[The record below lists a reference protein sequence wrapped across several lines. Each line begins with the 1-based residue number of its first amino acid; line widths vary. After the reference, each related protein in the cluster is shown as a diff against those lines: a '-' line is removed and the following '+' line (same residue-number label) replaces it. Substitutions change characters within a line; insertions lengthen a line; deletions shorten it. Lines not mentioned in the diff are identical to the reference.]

1 VIRSSHQRKPVRLA
15 LSTITLA
22 VLSLAT
28 LSQLAHAQG
37 AAGSVFNEQFLDI
50 GGEQSRADLSL
61 FAFGNRVMPG
71 SYLVDVSLN
80 ESGIGQNQVNFV
92 DKGDEKNAQACLT
105 RAMLDGWGVKVEV
118 FPVLMAAGDQCVDL
132 AQAIPGSSVSFDGEK
147 LRLFISIPQA
157 AMKRQARGAISPD
170 KWDQGV
176 NVGMLDYQ
184 FSAARYDGGNNNTSS
199 SVNSSITEFNAN
211 PSTNPSTTA
220 TTQARNTL
228 YAGLRGGFNLGDWRF
243 RNFSTYNRGVDGE
256 GHWQSVTSYLQRDI
270 ASLGGQLVI
279 GDSTTLGNFFD
290 AFQFRGVQLSSDDG
304 MLPDSQ
310 QGYAP
315 TIRGVAQTNARVT
328 VRQNGYV
335 VYSSYV
341 APGPF
346 VLDDLY
352 PTSSSGDLEVTITE
366 ADGRET
372 KFKQAFSAVPTLLRE
387 GSWRYG
393 VTGGQYRNG
402 YSAINSGSS
411 NARPKF
417 VQGTLARG
425 LGQEYSVYGG
435 VIAADIY
442 QSILFGV
449 GKNLRDFG
457 AISADLSQARSKVPN
472 QQDVNGQSLRFL
484 YAKAFENYGT
494 TVRMAGYRYSTGG
507 FRTFQ
512 EAAQM
517 QDLQAGQN
525 LNNRR
530 NQLRL
535 ELAQQLGSK
544 GGTAYASAQQ
554 QSYWGTDQ
562 KDRLIQVGYSNFYK
576 QFSYSV
582 FYNQSSNLNGPSNR
596 QLMLTLSIPL
606 GDTRSY
612 ARYTVAKGNNGDLTQ
627 QASVY
632 GSALDDGR
640 LTYNVSAAHSNQ
652 QGNSGSGSA
661 SYLSQIG
668 RVDFGRAQGS
678 GYGQTTLGMA
688 GGVVVHGG
696 GVTLSQPLGETMAL
710 VQAPDAANVGF
721 EVYPGVRTDSRGN
734 AVLANLSPYRVNRL
748 AVRTEDLGDNVE
760 VRNAALEV
768 VPTRG
773 AVVLAKFETSIGLRL
788 MLNLS
793 DKNGKPLPFGAKVEN
808 LQGQEMGIVGNEGQ
822 TFISG
827 AREADAFTVKWG
839 QGAAEQC
846 RIKYHVPPEKNPAPI
861 RELNAQCE

>member
-1 VIRSSHQRKPVRLA
+1 MIRLSHQRKPVRLA
-15 LSTITLA
+15 LSAITLA
-22 VLSLAT
+22 VLS
-28 LSQLAHAQG
+28 QLAQAQG
-37 AAGSVFNEQFLDI
+37 QGGSVFNEQFLDI

-80 ESGIGQNQVNFV
+80 ESGVGQSQVVFA
-92 DKGDEKNAQACLT
+92 DQGEGKNAQACIT
-105 RAMLDGWGVKVEV
+105 RAMLEGWGVKVEV

-132 AQAIPGSSVSFDGEK
+132 AQAIPGSSVSYDGEK
-147 LRLFISIPQA
+147 LRLTLSIPQA

-170 KWDQGV
+170 KWDKGI
-176 NVGMLDYQ
+176 NVAMLDYQ
-184 FSAARYDGGNNNTSS
+184 FSAARYDGGNNAGSTM
-199 SVNSSITEFNAN
+199 NSSITEFNAN
-211 PSTNPSTTA
+211 PSA
-220 TTQARNTL
+220 ITQARNTL

-270 ASLGGQLVI
+270 AALGGQLTI
-279 GDSTTLGNFFD
+279 GDSTTPGNFFD
-290 AFQFRGVQLSSDDG
+290 AFQFRGVQLASDDG

-328 VRQNGYV
+328 VRQNGFV
-335 VYSSYV
+335 VYSTYV

-352 PTSSSGDLEVTITE
+352 PTSTSGDLEVTITE

-372 KFKQAFSAVPTLLRE
+372 KFRQAFSAVPTLLRE
-387 GSWRYG
+387 GVWRYS

-402 YSAINSGSS
+402 YSSNITTGSG
-411 NARPKF
+411 NAKPNF
-417 VQGTLARG
+417 VQGTVARG
-425 LGQEYSVYGG
+425 LGNEYSVYGG
-435 VIAADIY
+435 MIASDIY
-442 QSILFGV
+442 QSVLFGA

-457 AISADLSQARSKVPN
+457 AISADLSQAHTKGPFN
-472 QQDVNGQSLRFL
+472 QSYDGQSLRFL
-484 YAKAFENYGT
+484 YAKSFENYGT
-494 TVRMAGYRYSTGG
+494 SVRMAGYRYSTGG

-517 QDLQAGQN
+517 QDLQNGQT

-530 NQLRL
+530 NQVRL

-544 GGTAYASAQQ
+544 GGTAYASIQQ

-562 KDRLIQVGYSNFYK
+562 KDRLMQVGYSNFYK
-576 QFSYSV
+576 QFSYSI
-582 FYNQSSNLNGPSNR
+582 FYNYSTNLNGPSNR
-596 QLMLTLSIPL
+596 QLMATLSIPL

-612 ARYTVAKGNNGDLTQ
+612 ARYTVAKGNNGELTQ

-632 GSALDDGR
+632 GSALEDGR
-640 LTYNVSAAHSNQ
+640 LTYNVTAAHSNQ
-652 QGNSGSGSA
+652 SDNSGSASA
-661 SYLSQIG
+661 SYLSQYG

-688 GGVVVHGG
+688 GGLVVHGG

-710 VQAPDAANVGF
+710 VEAPDAANVGF

-760 VRNAALEV
+760 VKNAALDV

-773 AVVLAKFETSIGLRL
+773 AVVLARFETSIGLRI

-793 DKNGKPLPFGAKVEN
+793 DKNGKPLPFGAKVDNE
-808 LQGQEMGIVGNEGQ
+808 QGQELGIVGSEGQ
-822 TFISG
+822 TYITGAKESG
-827 AREADAFTVKWG
+827 VLNIKWG

-846 RIKYHVPPEKNPAPI
+846 SVKYHVPAEKNPAPI
-861 RELNAQCE
+861 RELNGQCE

>member
-1 VIRSSHQRKPVRLA
+1 MIRSSHQRKPVRLA
-15 LSTITLA
+15 LSAITLA
-22 VLSLAT
+22 VLA
-28 LSQLAHAQG
+28 QLAHAQG
-37 AAGSVFNEQFLDI
+37 QAGSVFNEQFLDI
-50 GGEQSRADLSL
+50 GGGQSRADLSL

-71 SYLVDVSLN
+71 NYLVDVSLN
-80 ESGIGQNQVNFV
+80 ESSIGQSQVDFV
-92 DKGDEKNAQACLT
+92 DKGDEKNAQPCLT

-118 FPVLMAAGDQCVDL
+118 FPALMAAGDQCVDL
-132 AQAIPGSSVSFDGEK
+132 AQAIPGSSVSYDGEK
-147 LRLFISIPQA
+147 LRLFVSIPQA

-170 KWDQGV
+170 KWDKGI

-184 FSAARYDGGNNNTSS
+184 FSAARYDGGNNNTNSN
-199 SVNSSITEFNAN
+199 VNSSITEFNAN
-211 PSTNPSTTA
+211 PST

-256 GHWQSVTSYLQRDI
+256 GRWQSVTSYLQRDI

-279 GDSTTLGNFFD
+279 GDSTTPGNFFD
-290 AFQFRGVQLSSDDG
+290 AFPFRGVQLSSDDG

-315 TIRGVAQTNARVT
+315 TIRGVAQGNARVT

-352 PTSSSGDLEVTITE
+352 PTSPSGDLEVTITE

-387 GSWRYG
+387 GVWRYSA
-393 VTGGQYRNG
+393 TGGQYRNG
-402 YSAINSGSS
+402 YSTINSGSS
-411 NARPKF
+411 SAKPNF
-417 VQGTLARG
+417 VQGSLARG
-425 LGQEYSVYGG
+425 LGREYSVYGG
-435 VIAADIY
+435 LIASDIY
-442 QSILFGV
+442 QSVLFGV
-449 GKNLRDFG
+449 GKNLRAFG
-457 AISADLSQARSKVPN
+457 AISADLSQAHTKGPN
-472 QQDVNGQSLRFL
+472 RQDVNGQSLRFL

-494 TVRMAGYRYSTGG
+494 SVRMAGYRYSTGG

-517 QDLQAGQN
+517 QDLQTGQE

-535 ELAQQLGSK
+535 ELAQQLGSN

-576 QFSYSV
+576 QLSYSV
-582 FYNQSSNLNGPSNR
+582 FYNYSTNLNGPSNR

-606 GDTRSY
+606 GDSRSY
-612 ARYTVAKGNNGDLTQ
+612 ARYTVAKGNNGELTQ

-640 LTYNVSAAHSNQ
+640 LTYNVTAAHSNQ
-652 QGNSGSGSA
+652 QDNSGSASA

-668 RVDFGRAQGS
+668 RFDFGRAQGS
-678 GYGQTTLGMA
+678 GYGQTTLGIA
-688 GGVVVHGG
+688 GGLVVHGG
-696 GVTLSQPLGETMAL
+696 GVTLAQPLGETMAL

-734 AVLANLSPYRVNRL
+734 AVLANLSPYRLNRL

-760 VRNAALEV
+760 VKNAALDV

-793 DKNGKPLPFGAKVEN
+793 DRNGKPLPFGARVEN
-808 LQGQEMGIVGNEGQ
+808 QQGQEMGIVGGEGQ

-827 AREADAFTVKWG
+827 AKEADAFTVKWG
-839 QGAAEQC
+839 QAAAEQC
-846 RIKYHVPPEKNPAPI
+846 RIKYRVPLEKNPAPI

>member
-1 VIRSSHQRKPVRLA
+1 VIRLSRQRKPVRLA
-15 LSTITLA
+15 LSAITLA
-22 VLSLAT
+22 VLS
-28 LSQLAHAQG
+28 QLAQAQG
-37 AAGSVFNEQFLDI
+37 QGGSVFNEQFLEI

-61 FAFGNRVMPG
+61 FAFGNRVMAG

-80 ESGIGQNQVNFV
+80 ESSVGQSQVVFT
-92 DKGDEKNAQACLT
+92 DQGEGKNAQACIT
-105 RAMLDGWGVKVEV
+105 RAMLEGWGVKVEV

-132 AQAIPGSSVSFDGEK
+132 AQAIPGSSVTYDSEK
-147 LRLFISIPQA
+147 LRLTLSIPQA
-157 AMKRQARGAISPD
+157 AMRRQARGAISPD
-170 KWDQGV
+170 KWDKGI
-176 NVGMLDYQ
+176 NAAMLDYQ
-184 FSAARYDGGNNNTSS
+184 ISAARYDGGNNAAST
-199 SVNSSITEFNAN
+199 VNSSITEFNAN
-211 PSTNPSTTA
+211 PSA
-220 TTQARNTL
+220 TTQARNTV

-279 GDSTTLGNFFD
+279 GDSTTPGNFFD
-290 AFQFRGVQLSSDDG
+290 AFQFRGIQLSSDDG

-328 VRQNGYV
+328 VRQNGFV
-335 VYSSYV
+335 VYSTYV

-352 PTSSSGDLEVTITE
+352 PTSTSGDLEVTITE

-372 KFKQAFSAVPTLLRE
+372 KFRQAFSAVPTLLRE
-387 GSWRYG
+387 GVWRYS

-402 YSAINSGSS
+402 YSTINAGSS
-411 NARPKF
+411 NAKPNF
-417 VQGTLARG
+417 VQGTVARG
-425 LGQEYSVYGG
+425 LGKEYSMYGG
-435 VIAADIY
+435 VIASDIY
-442 QSILFGV
+442 QSALFGI

-457 AISADLSQARSKVPN
+457 AISADVSQAHTKGPFN
-472 QQDVNGQSLRFL
+472 QNYDGQSLRFL
-484 YAKAFENYGT
+484 YAKSFENYGT
-494 TVRMAGYRYSTGG
+494 SVRMAGYRYSTGG

-512 EAAQM
+512 EAAQT
-517 QDLQAGQN
+517 QDLQNGQV

-530 NQLRL
+530 NQVRL

-544 GGTAYASAQQ
+544 GGTAYASIQQ

-562 KDRLIQVGYSNFYK
+562 KDRLMQVGYSNFYK
-576 QFSYSV
+576 QFSYSI
-582 FYNQSSNLNGPSNR
+582 FYNYSTNLNGPSNR
-596 QLMLTLSIPL
+596 QLMATLSIPL
-606 GDTRSY
+606 GDSRSY
-612 ARYTVAKGNNGDLTQ
+612 ARYTVAKGNNGEVTQ

-640 LTYNVSAAHSNQ
+640 LTYNVTAAHSNQ
-652 QGNSGSGSA
+652 NDNSGSASA
-661 SYLSQIG
+661 SYLSQYG

-688 GGVVVHGG
+688 GGLVVHGG

-710 VQAPDAANVGF
+710 VDAPDAANVGF

-760 VRNAALEV
+760 VKNAALDV

-773 AVVLAKFETSIGLRL
+773 AVVLAKFETSIGLRI

-793 DKNGKPLPFGAKVEN
+793 DKSGRPLPFGAKVDNE
-808 LQGQEMGIVGNEGQ
+808 QGQELGIVGSEGQ
-822 TFISG
+822 TFITGAKESG
-827 AREADAFTVKWG
+827 VLNVKWG

-846 RIKYHVPPEKNPAPI
+846 SAKYHVPAEKNPAPI

>member
-1 VIRSSHQRKPVRLA
+1 MIRLSHQRKPVRLA
-15 LSTITLA
+15 LSAITLA
-22 VLSLAT
+22 VLS
-28 LSQLAHAQG
+28 QLAQAQG
-37 AAGSVFNEQFLDI
+37 QGGSVFNEQFLDI

-80 ESGIGQNQVNFV
+80 ESSVGQSQVVFA
-92 DKGDEKNAQACLT
+92 DQGEGKNAQACIT
-105 RAMLDGWGVKVEV
+105 RAMLEGWGVKVEV

-132 AQAIPGSSVSFDGEK
+132 AQAIPGSSVSYDGEK
-147 LRLFISIPQA
+147 LRLTLSIPQA

-170 KWDQGV
+170 KWDKGI
-176 NVGMLDYQ
+176 NVAMLDYQ
-184 FSAARYDGGNNNTSS
+184 FSAARYDGGNNAGSTM
-199 SVNSSITEFNAN
+199 NSSITEFNAN
-211 PSTNPSTTA
+211 PSA

-270 ASLGGQLVI
+270 AALGGQLTI
-279 GDSTTLGNFFD
+279 GDSTTPGNFFD
-290 AFQFRGVQLSSDDG
+290 AFQFRGVQLASDDG

-328 VRQNGYV
+328 VRQNGFV
-335 VYSSYV
+335 VYSTYV

-352 PTSSSGDLEVTITE
+352 PTSTSGDLEVTITE

-372 KFKQAFSAVPTLLRE
+372 KFRQAFSAVPTLLRE
-387 GSWRYG
+387 GVWRYS

-402 YSAINSGSS
+402 YSSNITTGSG
-411 NARPKF
+411 NAKPNF
-417 VQGTLARG
+417 VQGTVARG
-425 LGQEYSVYGG
+425 LGNEYSVYGG
-435 VIAADIY
+435 MIASDIY
-442 QSILFGV
+442 QSVLFGA

-457 AISADLSQARSKVPN
+457 AISADLSQAHTKGPFN
-472 QQDVNGQSLRFL
+472 QSYDGQSLRFL
-484 YAKAFENYGT
+484 YAKSFENYGT
-494 TVRMAGYRYSTGG
+494 SVRMAGYRYSTGG

-517 QDLQAGQN
+517 QDLQNGQT

-530 NQLRL
+530 NQVRL

-544 GGTAYASAQQ
+544 GGTAYASIQQ

-562 KDRLIQVGYSNFYK
+562 KDRLMQVGYSNFYK
-576 QFSYSV
+576 QFSYSI
-582 FYNQSSNLNGPSNR
+582 FYNYSTNLNGPSNR
-596 QLMLTLSIPL
+596 QLMATLSIPL

-612 ARYTVAKGNNGDLTQ
+612 ARYTVAKGNNGELTQ

-632 GSALDDGR
+632 GSALEDGR
-640 LTYNVSAAHSNQ
+640 LTYNVTAAHSNQ
-652 QGNSGSGSA
+652 SDNSGSASA
-661 SYLSQIG
+661 SYLSQYG

-688 GGVVVHGG
+688 GGLVVHGG

-710 VQAPDAANVGF
+710 VEAPDAANVGF

-760 VRNAALEV
+760 VKNAALDV

-773 AVVLAKFETSIGLRL
+773 AVVLARFETSIGLRI

-793 DKNGKPLPFGAKVEN
+793 DKNGKPLPFGAKVDNE
-808 LQGQEMGIVGNEGQ
+808 QGQELGIVGSEGQ
-822 TFISG
+822 TYITGAKESG
-827 AREADAFTVKWG
+827 VLNIKWG

-846 RIKYHVPPEKNPAPI
+846 SVKYHVPADKNPAPI
-861 RELNAQCE
+861 RELNGQCE

>member
-1 VIRSSHQRKPVRLA
+1 MIRLSHQRKPVRLA
-15 LSTITLA
+15 LSAITLA
-22 VLSLAT
+22 VLS
-28 LSQLAHAQG
+28 QLAQAQG
-37 AAGSVFNEQFLDI
+37 QGGSVFNEQFLDI

-61 FAFGNRVMPG
+61 FAFGNRTMPG

-80 ESGIGQNQVNFV
+80 ESSVGQSQVVFA
-92 DKGDEKNAQACLT
+92 DQGEGKNAQACIT
-105 RAMLDGWGVKVEV
+105 RAMLEGWGVKVEV
-118 FPVLMAAGDQCVDL
+118 FPALMAAGDQCVDL
-132 AQAIPGSSVSFDGEK
+132 AQAIPGSSVSYDGEK
-147 LRLFISIPQA
+147 LRLTLSIPQA

-170 KWDQGV
+170 KWDKGI
-176 NVGMLDYQ
+176 NVAMLDYQ
-184 FSAARYDGGNNNTSS
+184 FSAARYDGGNNAGSTM
-199 SVNSSITEFNAN
+199 NSSITEFNAN
-211 PSTNPSTTA
+211 PSA

-270 ASLGGQLVI
+270 AALGGQLTI
-279 GDSTTLGNFFD
+279 GDSTTPGNFFD
-290 AFQFRGVQLSSDDG
+290 AFQFRGVQLASDDG

-328 VRQNGYV
+328 VRQNGFV
-335 VYSSYV
+335 VYSTYV

-352 PTSSSGDLEVTITE
+352 PTSTSGDLEVTITE

-372 KFKQAFSAVPTLLRE
+372 KFRQAFSAVPTLLRE
-387 GSWRYG
+387 GVWRYS

-402 YSAINSGSS
+402 YSSNITTGSG
-411 NARPKF
+411 NAKPNF
-417 VQGTLARG
+417 VQGTVARG
-425 LGQEYSVYGG
+425 LGNEYSVYGG
-435 VIAADIY
+435 MIASDIY
-442 QSILFGV
+442 QSVLFGA

-457 AISADLSQARSKVPN
+457 AVSADLSQAHTKGPFN
-472 QQDVNGQSLRFL
+472 QSYDGQSLRFL
-484 YAKAFENYGT
+484 YAKSFENYGT
-494 TVRMAGYRYSTGG
+494 SVRMAGYRYSTGG

-517 QDLQAGQN
+517 QDLQNGQT

-530 NQLRL
+530 NQVRL

-544 GGTAYASAQQ
+544 GGTAYASIQQ

-562 KDRLIQVGYSNFYK
+562 KDRLMQVGYSNFYK
-576 QFSYSV
+576 QFSYSI
-582 FYNQSSNLNGPSNR
+582 FYNYSTNLNGPSNR
-596 QLMLTLSIPL
+596 QLMATLSIPL

-612 ARYTVAKGNNGDLTQ
+612 ARYTVAKGNNGELTQ

-640 LTYNVSAAHSNQ
+640 LTYNVTAAHSNQ
-652 QGNSGSGSA
+652 SDNSGSASA
-661 SYLSQIG
+661 SYLSQYG

-688 GGVVVHGG
+688 GGLVVHGG
-696 GVTLSQPLGETMAL
+696 GVTLSQPLGETIAL
-710 VQAPDAANVGF
+710 VEAPDAANVGF

-760 VRNAALEV
+760 VKNAALDV

-773 AVVLAKFETSIGLRL
+773 AVVLARFETSIGLRI

-793 DKNGKPLPFGAKVEN
+793 DKNGKPLPFGAKVDNE
-808 LQGQEMGIVGNEGQ
+808 QGQELGIVGSEGQ
-822 TFISG
+822 TYITGAKESG
-827 AREADAFTVKWG
+827 VLNIKWG

-846 RIKYHVPPEKNPAPI
+846 SVKYHVPADKNPAPI
-861 RELNAQCE
+861 RELNGQCE

>member
-1 VIRSSHQRKPVRLA
+1 VIRLSHQRKPIRLA
-15 LSTITLA
+15 LSAITLA
-22 VLSLAT
+22 VLA
-28 LSQLAHAQG
+28 QLAQAQG
-37 AAGSVFNEQFLDI
+37 QGGSVFNEQFLDI

-80 ESGIGQNQVNFV
+80 ESSVGQSQVVFS
-92 DKGDEKNAQACLT
+92 DQGEGKNAQACIT
-105 RAMLDGWGVKVEV
+105 RAMLEGWGVKVEV

-132 AQAIPGSSVSFDGEK
+132 AQAIPGSSVSYDGEK
-147 LRLFISIPQA
+147 LRLTLSIPQA

-170 KWDQGV
+170 KWDKGI
-176 NVGMLDYQ
+176 NVAMLDYQ
-184 FSAARYDGGNNNTSS
+184 FSAARYDGGNNAGSTM
-199 SVNSSITEFNAN
+199 NSSITEFNAN
-211 PSTNPSTTA
+211 PSA

-270 ASLGGQLVI
+270 AALGGQLTI
-279 GDSTTLGNFFD
+279 GDSTTPGNFFD
-290 AFQFRGVQLSSDDG
+290 AFQFRGVQLASDDG

-328 VRQNGYV
+328 VRQNGFV
-335 VYSSYV
+335 VYSTYV

-352 PTSSSGDLEVTITE
+352 PTSTSGDLEVTITE

-372 KFKQAFSAVPTLLRE
+372 KFRQAFSAVPTLLRE
-387 GSWRYG
+387 GVWRYS

-402 YSAINSGSS
+402 YSSNITTGSG
-411 NARPKF
+411 NAKPNF
-417 VQGTLARG
+417 VQGTVARG
-425 LGQEYSVYGG
+425 LGNEYSVYGG
-435 VIAADIY
+435 MIASDIY
-442 QSILFGV
+442 QSVLFGA

-457 AISADLSQARSKVPN
+457 AISADLSQAHTKGPFN
-472 QQDVNGQSLRFL
+472 QSYDGQSLRFL
-484 YAKAFENYGT
+484 YAKSFENYGT
-494 TVRMAGYRYSTGG
+494 SVRMAGYRYSTGG

-512 EAAQM
+512 EAAQI
-517 QDLQAGQN
+517 QDLQNGQT

-530 NQLRL
+530 NQVRL

-544 GGTAYASAQQ
+544 GGTAYASIQQ

-562 KDRLIQVGYSNFYK
+562 KDRLMQVGYSNFYK
-576 QFSYSV
+576 QFSYSI
-582 FYNQSSNLNGPSNR
+582 FYNYSTNLNGPSNR
-596 QLMLTLSIPL
+596 QLMATLSIPL

-612 ARYTVAKGNNGDLTQ
+612 ARYTVAKGNNGELTQ

-640 LTYNVSAAHSNQ
+640 LTYNVTAAHSNQ
-652 QGNSGSGSA
+652 NDNSGSASA
-661 SYLSQIG
+661 SYLSQYG

-678 GYGQTTLGMA
+678 GYGQTTMGMA
-688 GGVVVHGG
+688 GGLVVHGG

-710 VQAPDAANVGF
+710 VEAPDAANVGF

-760 VRNAALEV
+760 VKNAALDV

-773 AVVLAKFETSIGLRL
+773 AVVLARFETSIGLRI

-793 DKNGKPLPFGAKVEN
+793 DKSGKPLPFGAKVDNE
-808 LQGQEMGIVGNEGQ
+808 QGQELGIVGTEGQ
-822 TFISG
+822 TFITGAKESG
-827 AREADAFTVKWG
+827 VLNIKWG

-846 RIKYHVPPEKNPAPI
+846 SVKYHVLAEKNPAPI
-861 RELNAQCE
+861 RELNGQCE

>member
-1 VIRSSHQRKPVRLA
+1 MIRLSHQRKPVRLA
-15 LSTITLA
+15 LSAITLA
-22 VLSLAT
+22 VLS
-28 LSQLAHAQG
+28 QLAQAQG
-37 AAGSVFNEQFLDI
+37 QGGSVFNEQFLDI

-71 SYLVDVSLN
+71 NYLVDVSLN
-80 ESGIGQNQVNFV
+80 ESSVGQSQVVFT
-92 DKGDEKNAQACLT
+92 DQGEGKNAQACIT
-105 RAMLDGWGVKVEV
+105 RAMLEGWGVKVEV
-118 FPVLMAAGDQCVDL
+118 FPLLMAAGDQCVDL
-132 AQAIPGSSVSFDGEK
+132 AQAIPGASVSYDGEK
-147 LRLFISIPQA
+147 LRLTLSIPQA

-170 KWDQGV
+170 KWDKGI
-176 NVGMLDYQ
+176 NVAMLDYQ
-184 FSAARYDGGNNNTSS
+184 ISAARYDGGNNAASTM
-199 SVNSSITEFNAN
+199 NSSITAFNAN
-211 PSTNPSTTA
+211 PSASTP
-220 TTQARNTL
+220 ARNTL

-256 GHWQSVTSYLQRDI
+256 GRWQSVTSYLQRDI
-270 ASLGGQLVI
+270 ASLGGQLTI
-279 GDSTTLGNFFD
+279 GDSTTPGNFFD
-290 AFQFRGVQLSSDDG
+290 AFQFRGVQLASDDG

-328 VRQNGYV
+328 VRQNGFV
-335 VYSSYV
+335 VYSTYV

-352 PTSSSGDLEVTITE
+352 PTSTSGDLEVTITE

-372 KFKQAFSAVPTLLRE
+372 KFRQAFSAVPTLLRE
-387 GSWRYG
+387 GVWRYS

-402 YSAINSGSS
+402 YSTINAGSS
-411 NARPKF
+411 NAKPNF
-417 VQGTLARG
+417 VQGTVARG
-425 LGQEYSVYGG
+425 LGNEYSVYGG
-435 VIAADIY
+435 MIASDIY
-442 QSILFGV
+442 QSVLFGA

-457 AISADLSQARSKVPN
+457 AISADLSQAHTKGPFN
-472 QQDVNGQSLRFL
+472 QSYDGQSLRFL
-484 YAKAFENYGT
+484 YAKSFENYGT
-494 TVRMAGYRYSTGG
+494 SVRMAGYRYSTGG

-517 QDLQAGQN
+517 QDLQNGQV

-530 NQLRL
+530 NQVRL

-544 GGTAYASAQQ
+544 GGTAYASIQQ

-562 KDRLIQVGYSNFYK
+562 KDRLMQVGYSNFYK
-576 QFSYSV
+576 QFSYSI
-582 FYNQSSNLNGPSNR
+582 FYNYSTNLNGPSNR
-596 QLMLTLSIPL
+596 QLMATLSIPL
-606 GDTRSY
+606 GDSRSY
-612 ARYTVAKGNNGDLTQ
+612 ARYTVAKGNNGEMTQ

-640 LTYNVSAAHSNQ
+640 LTYNVTAAHSNQ
-652 QGNSGSGSA
+652 NDNSGSASA
-661 SYLSQIG
+661 SYLSQYG

-688 GGVVVHGG
+688 GGLVAHGG

-710 VQAPDAANVGF
+710 VEAPDAANVGF

-760 VRNAALEV
+760 VKNAALDV

-793 DKNGKPLPFGAKVEN
+793 DKGGKPLPFGAKVEN
-808 LQGQEMGIVGNEGQ
+808 EQGQEMGIVGSEGQ
-822 TFISG
+822 TFITGAKESG
-827 AREADAFTVKWG
+827 ALRVKWG

-846 RIKYHVPPEKNPAPI
+846 SVKYHVPADKNPAPI
-861 RELNAQCE
+861 RELKGQCE

>member
-1 VIRSSHQRKPVRLA
+1 VIRLSHQRKPVRLA
-15 LSTITLA
+15 LSAITLA
-22 VLSLAT
+22 VLS
-28 LSQLAHAQG
+28 QLAQAQG
-37 AAGSVFNEQFLDI
+37 QGGSVFNEQFLDI

-61 FAFGNRVMPG
+61 FAFGNRTMPG

-80 ESGIGQNQVNFV
+80 ESSVGQSQVVFA
-92 DKGDEKNAQACLT
+92 DQGEGKNAQACIT
-105 RAMLDGWGVKVEV
+105 RAMLEGWGVKVEV
-118 FPVLMAAGDQCVDL
+118 FPALMAAGDQCVDL
-132 AQAIPGSSVSFDGEK
+132 AQAIPGSSVSYDGEK
-147 LRLFISIPQA
+147 LRLTLSIPQA

-170 KWDQGV
+170 KWDKGI
-176 NVGMLDYQ
+176 NVAMLDYQ
-184 FSAARYDGGNNNTSS
+184 FSAARYDGGNNAGSTM
-199 SVNSSITEFNAN
+199 NSSITEFNAN
-211 PSTNPSTTA
+211 PSA

-270 ASLGGQLVI
+270 AALGGQLTI
-279 GDSTTLGNFFD
+279 GDSTTPGNFFD
-290 AFQFRGVQLSSDDG
+290 AFQFRGVQLASDDG

-328 VRQNGYV
+328 VRQNGFV
-335 VYSSYV
+335 VYSTYV

-352 PTSSSGDLEVTITE
+352 PTSTSGDLEVTITE

-372 KFKQAFSAVPTLLRE
+372 KFRQAFSAVPTLLRE
-387 GSWRYG
+387 GVWRYS

-402 YSAINSGSS
+402 YSSNITTGSG
-411 NARPKF
+411 NAKPNF
-417 VQGTLARG
+417 VQGTVARG
-425 LGQEYSVYGG
+425 LGNEYSVYGG
-435 VIAADIY
+435 MIASDIY
-442 QSILFGV
+442 QSVLFGA

-457 AISADLSQARSKVPN
+457 AVSADLSQAHTKGPFN
-472 QQDVNGQSLRFL
+472 QSYDGQSLRFL
-484 YAKAFENYGT
+484 YAKSFENYGT
-494 TVRMAGYRYSTGG
+494 SVRMAGYRYSTGG

-517 QDLQAGQN
+517 QDLQNGQT

-530 NQLRL
+530 NQVRL

-544 GGTAYASAQQ
+544 GGTAYASIQQ

-562 KDRLIQVGYSNFYK
+562 KDRLMQVGYSNFYK
-576 QFSYSV
+576 QFSYSI
-582 FYNQSSNLNGPSNR
+582 FYNYSTNLNGPSNR
-596 QLMLTLSIPL
+596 QLMATLSIPL

-612 ARYTVAKGNNGDLTQ
+612 ARYTVAKGNNGELTQ

-640 LTYNVSAAHSNQ
+640 LTYNVTAAHSNQ
-652 QGNSGSGSA
+652 SDNSGSASA
-661 SYLSQIG
+661 SYLSQYG

-688 GGVVVHGG
+688 GGLVVHGG

-710 VQAPDAANVGF
+710 VEAPDAANVGF

-760 VRNAALEV
+760 VKNAALDV

-773 AVVLAKFETSIGLRL
+773 AVVLARFETSIGLRI

-793 DKNGKPLPFGAKVEN
+793 DKNGKPLPFGAKVDNE
-808 LQGQEMGIVGNEGQ
+808 QGQELGIVGSEGQ
-822 TFISG
+822 TYITGAKESG
-827 AREADAFTVKWG
+827 VLNIKWG

-846 RIKYHVPPEKNPAPI
+846 SVKYHVPADKNPAPI
-861 RELNAQCE
+861 RELNGQCE

>member
-1 VIRSSHQRKPVRLA
+1 MIRSSHQRKPVRLA
-15 LSTITLA
+15 LSAITLA
-22 VLSLAT
+22 VLAQLAQ
-28 LSQLAHAQG
+28 SAHAQG
-37 AAGSVFNEQFLDI
+37 PSGSVFNEEFLNI

-61 FAFGNRVMPG
+61 FAFGNRVLPG
-71 SYLVDVSLN
+71 NYLVDVNLN
-80 ESGIGQNQVNFV
+80 ESGIGQSQVDFV
-92 DKGDEKNAQACLT
+92 DKGDGKNAQPCLT
-105 RAMLDGWGVKVEV
+105 RGMLDGWGVKVEV
-118 FPVLMAAGDQCVDL
+118 FPALMAAGDQCVDL
-132 AQAIPGSSVSFDGEK
+132 AQAIPGSSFSFDGEK
-147 LRLFISIPQA
+147 LRLFVSIPQA

-170 KWDQGV
+170 KWDKGI
-176 NVGMLDYQ
+176 NVAMLDYQ
-184 FSAARYDGGNNNTSS
+184 ISAARYDGGNNASS
-199 SVNSSITEFNAN
+199 TMNNSITEFNAN
-211 PSTNPSTTA
+211 PSA
-220 TTQARNTL
+220 TTPARNTL

-270 ASLGGQLVI
+270 ASLGGQLTI
-279 GDSTTLGNFFD
+279 GDSTTPGNSFD
-290 AFQFRGVQLSSDDG
+290 AFQFRGVQLASDDG

-328 VRQNGYV
+328 VRQNGFV
-335 VYSSYV
+335 VYSTYV

-352 PTSSSGDLEVTITE
+352 PTSTSGDLEVTITE

-372 KFKQAFSAVPTLLRE
+372 KFRQAFSAVPTLLRD
-387 GSWRYG
+387 GAWRYS

-402 YSAINSGSS
+402 YSSVSTGSG
-411 NARPKF
+411 NAKPNF

-425 LGQEYSVYGG
+425 LGREYSVYGG
-435 VIAADIY
+435 MIASDVY
-442 QSILFGV
+442 QSILFGA

-457 AISADLSQARSKVPN
+457 AISADLSQAHTKGQFN
-472 QQDVNGQSLRFL
+472 QSYDGQSLRFL
-484 YAKAFENYGT
+484 YAKSFENYGT
-494 TVRMAGYRYSTGG
+494 SVRMAGYRYSTGG

-517 QDLQAGQN
+517 QDLQNGQT

-530 NQLRL
+530 NQVRL
-535 ELAQQLGSK
+535 ELAQQLGSR
-544 GGTAYASAQQ
+544 GGTAYASIQQ

-562 KDRLIQVGYSNFYK
+562 KDRLMQIGYSNFYK
-576 QFSYSV
+576 QFSYSI
-582 FYNQSSNLNGPSNR
+582 FYNYSTNLNGPSNR
-596 QLMLTLSIPL
+596 QLMATLSIPL

-612 ARYTVAKGNNGDLTQ
+612 ARYTVAKGNNGELTQ

-640 LTYNVSAAHSNQ
+640 LTYNVTAAHSNQ
-652 QGNSGSGSA
+652 SDNSGSA
-661 SYLSQIG
+661 SASYLAQYG

-678 GYGQTTLGMA
+678 GYGQTTLGLA
-688 GGVVVHGG
+688 GGLVAHGG

-710 VQAPDAANVGF
+710 VEAPDAANVGF
-721 EVYPGVRTDSRGN
+721 EVYPGVRTDSHGN

-748 AVRTEDLGDNVE
+748 AVRTEDLGDSIE
-760 VRNAALEV
+760 IKNAALDV

-773 AVVLAKFETSIGLRL
+773 AVVLAKFETSIGLRI

-793 DKNGKPLPFGAKVEN
+793 DKGGRPLPFGAKVDNE
-808 LQGQEMGIVGNEGQ
+808 QGQEMGIVGSEGQ
-822 TFISG
+822 TFITGAKESG
-827 AREADAFTVKWG
+827 VLNVKWG

-846 RIKYHVPPEKNPAPI
+846 SVKYQLPLEKSPAPI

>member
-1 VIRSSHQRKPVRLA
+1 MIRLSHQRKPVRLA
-15 LSTITLA
+15 LSAITLA
-22 VLSLAT
+22 VLS
-28 LSQLAHAQG
+28 QLAQAQG
-37 AAGSVFNEQFLDI
+37 QGGSVFNEQFLDI

-80 ESGIGQNQVNFV
+80 ESGVGQSQVVFA
-92 DKGDEKNAQACLT
+92 DQGEGKNAQACIT
-105 RAMLDGWGVKVEV
+105 RAMLEGWGVKVEV

-132 AQAIPGSSVSFDGEK
+132 AQAIPGSSVSYDGEK
-147 LRLFISIPQA
+147 LRLTLSIPQA

-170 KWDQGV
+170 KWDKGI
-176 NVGMLDYQ
+176 NVAMLDYQ
-184 FSAARYDGGNNNTSS
+184 FSAARYDGGNNAGSTM
-199 SVNSSITEFNAN
+199 NSSITEFNAN
-211 PSTNPSTTA
+211 PSA

-270 ASLGGQLVI
+270 AALGGQLTI
-279 GDSTTLGNFFD
+279 GDSTTPGNFFD
-290 AFQFRGVQLSSDDG
+290 AFQFRGVQLASDDG

-328 VRQNGYV
+328 VRQNGFV
-335 VYSSYV
+335 VYSTYV

-352 PTSSSGDLEVTITE
+352 PTSTSGDLEVTITE

-372 KFKQAFSAVPTLLRE
+372 KFRQAFSAVPTLLRE
-387 GSWRYG
+387 GVWRYS

-402 YSAINSGSS
+402 YSSNITTGSG
-411 NARPKF
+411 NAKPNF
-417 VQGTLARG
+417 VQGTVARG
-425 LGQEYSVYGG
+425 LGNEYSVYGG
-435 VIAADIY
+435 MIASDIY
-442 QSILFGV
+442 QSVLFGA

-457 AISADLSQARSKVPN
+457 AISADLSQAHTKGPFN
-472 QQDVNGQSLRFL
+472 QSYDGQSLRFL
-484 YAKAFENYGT
+484 YAKSFENYGT
-494 TVRMAGYRYSTGG
+494 SVRMAGYRYSTGG

-517 QDLQAGQN
+517 QDLQNGQT

-530 NQLRL
+530 NQVRL

-544 GGTAYASAQQ
+544 GGTAYASIQQ

-562 KDRLIQVGYSNFYK
+562 KDRLMQVGYSNFYK
-576 QFSYSV
+576 QFSYSI
-582 FYNQSSNLNGPSNR
+582 FYNYSTNLNGPSNR
-596 QLMLTLSIPL
+596 QLMATLSIPL

-612 ARYTVAKGNNGDLTQ
+612 ARYTVAKGNNGELTQ

-632 GSALDDGR
+632 GSALEDGR
-640 LTYNVSAAHSNQ
+640 LTYNVTAAHSNQ
-652 QGNSGSGSA
+652 SDNSGSASA
-661 SYLSQIG
+661 SYLSQYG

-688 GGVVVHGG
+688 GGLVVHGG

-710 VQAPDAANVGF
+710 VEAPDAANVGF

-760 VRNAALEV
+760 VKNAALDV

-773 AVVLAKFETSIGLRL
+773 AVVLARFETSIGLRI

-793 DKNGKPLPFGAKVEN
+793 DKNGKPLPFGAKVDNE
-808 LQGQEMGIVGNEGQ
+808 QGQELGIVGSEGQ
-822 TFISG
+822 TYITGAKESG
-827 AREADAFTVKWG
+827 VLNIKWG

-846 RIKYHVPPEKNPAPI
+846 SVKYHVPAEKNPAPI
-861 RELNAQCE
+861 RELNGQCE

>member
-1 VIRSSHQRKPVRLA
+1 MIRLSHQRKPVRLA
-15 LSTITLA
+15 LSAITLA
-22 VLSLAT
+22 VLS
-28 LSQLAHAQG
+28 QLAQAQG
-37 AAGSVFNEQFLDI
+37 QGGSVFNEQFLDI

-80 ESGIGQNQVNFV
+80 ESSVGQSQVVFT
-92 DKGDEKNAQACLT
+92 DQGEGKNAQACIT
-105 RAMLDGWGVKVEV
+105 RAMLEGWGVKVEV

-132 AQAIPGSSVSFDGEK
+132 AQAIPGSSVSYDGEK
-147 LRLFISIPQA
+147 LRLTLSIPQA

-170 KWDQGV
+170 KWDKGI
-176 NVGMLDYQ
+176 NVAMLDYQ
-184 FSAARYDGGNNNTSS
+184 ISAARYDGGNNAASTM
-199 SVNSSITEFNAN
+199 NSSITEFNAN
-211 PSTNPSTTA
+211 PSA

-279 GDSTTLGNFFD
+279 GDSTTPGNFFD

-328 VRQNGYV
+328 VRQNGFV
-335 VYSSYV
+335 VYSTYV

-352 PTSSSGDLEVTITE
+352 PTSTSGDLEVTITE

-372 KFKQAFSAVPTLLRE
+372 KFRQAFSAVPTLLRE
-387 GSWRYG
+387 GVWRYS

-402 YSAINSGSS
+402 YSTINAGSS
-411 NARPKF
+411 NAKPNF
-417 VQGTLARG
+417 VQGTVARG
-425 LGQEYSVYGG
+425 LGKEYSVYGG
-435 VIAADIY
+435 VIGSEIY
-442 QSILFGV
+442 QSALFGV

-457 AISADLSQARSKVPN
+457 AISADVSQAHTKGPFN
-472 QQDVNGQSLRFL
+472 QNYDGQSLRFL
-484 YAKAFENYGT
+484 YAKSFENYGT
-494 TVRMAGYRYSTGG
+494 SVRMAGYRYSTGG

-517 QDLQAGQN
+517 QDLQNGQV

-530 NQLRL
+530 NQVRL

-544 GGTAYASAQQ
+544 GGTAYASIQQ

-562 KDRLIQVGYSNFYK
+562 KDRLMQVGYSNFYK
-576 QFSYSV
+576 QFSYSI
-582 FYNQSSNLNGPSNR
+582 FYNYSTNLNGPSNR
-596 QLMLTLSIPL
+596 QLMATLSIPL
-606 GDTRSY
+606 GDSRSY
-612 ARYTVAKGNNGDLTQ
+612 ARYTVAKGNNGEVTQ

-640 LTYNVSAAHSNQ
+640 LTYNVTAAHSNQ
-652 QGNSGSGSA
+652 NDNSGSASA
-661 SYLSQIG
+661 SYLSQYG

-688 GGVVVHGG
+688 GGLVAHGG

-710 VQAPDAANVGF
+710 VEAPDAANVGF

-760 VRNAALEV
+760 VKNAALDV

-773 AVVLAKFETSIGLRL
+773 AVVLAKFETSIGLRI

-793 DKNGKPLPFGAKVEN
+793 DKSGKPLPFGAKVEN
-808 LQGQEMGIVGNEGQ
+808 EQGQEMGIVGSEGQ

-827 AREADAFTVKWG
+827 AKESGVLNVKWG
-839 QGAAEQC
+839 QGATEQC
-846 RIKYHVPPEKNPAPI
+846 SVKYHVPADKNPAPI
-861 RELNAQCE
+861 RELNGQCE

>member
-1 VIRSSHQRKPVRLA
+1 MIRLSHQRKPVRLA
-15 LSTITLA
+15 LSAITLA
-22 VLSLAT
+22 VLS
-28 LSQLAHAQG
+28 QLAQAQG
-37 AAGSVFNEQFLDI
+37 QGGSVFNEQFLDI

-61 FAFGNRVMPG
+61 FAFGNRTMPG

-80 ESGIGQNQVNFV
+80 ESSVGQSQVVFA
-92 DKGDEKNAQACLT
+92 DQGEGKNAQACIT
-105 RAMLDGWGVKVEV
+105 RAMLEGWGVKVEV
-118 FPVLMAAGDQCVDL
+118 FPALMAAGDQCVDL
-132 AQAIPGSSVSFDGEK
+132 AQAIPGSSVSYDGEK
-147 LRLFISIPQA
+147 LRLTLSIPQA

-170 KWDQGV
+170 KWDKGI
-176 NVGMLDYQ
+176 NVAMLDYQ
-184 FSAARYDGGNNNTSS
+184 FSAARYDGGNNAGSTM
-199 SVNSSITEFNAN
+199 NSSITEFNAN
-211 PSTNPSTTA
+211 PSA

-270 ASLGGQLVI
+270 AALGGQLTI
-279 GDSTTLGNFFD
+279 GDSTTPGNFFD
-290 AFQFRGVQLSSDDG
+290 AFQFRGVQLASDDG

-328 VRQNGYV
+328 VRQNGFV
-335 VYSSYV
+335 VYSTYV

-352 PTSSSGDLEVTITE
+352 PTSTSGDLEVTITE

-372 KFKQAFSAVPTLLRE
+372 KFRQAFSAVPTLLRE
-387 GSWRYG
+387 GVWRYS

-402 YSAINSGSS
+402 YSSNITTGSG
-411 NARPKF
+411 NAKPNF
-417 VQGTLARG
+417 VQGTVARG
-425 LGQEYSVYGG
+425 LGNEYSVYGG
-435 VIAADIY
+435 MIASDIY
-442 QSILFGV
+442 QSVLFGA

-457 AISADLSQARSKVPN
+457 AVSADLSQAHTKGPFN
-472 QQDVNGQSLRFL
+472 QSYDGQSLRFL
-484 YAKAFENYGT
+484 YAKSFENYGT
-494 TVRMAGYRYSTGG
+494 SVRMAGYRYSTGG

-517 QDLQAGQN
+517 QDLQNGQT

-530 NQLRL
+530 NQVRL

-544 GGTAYASAQQ
+544 GGTAYASIQQ

-562 KDRLIQVGYSNFYK
+562 KDRLMQVGYSNFYK
-576 QFSYSV
+576 QFSYSI
-582 FYNQSSNLNGPSNR
+582 FYNYSTNLNGPSNR
-596 QLMLTLSIPL
+596 QLMATLSIPL

-612 ARYTVAKGNNGDLTQ
+612 ARYTVAKGNNGELTQ

-640 LTYNVSAAHSNQ
+640 LTYNVTAAHSNQ
-652 QGNSGSGSA
+652 SDNSGSASA
-661 SYLSQIG
+661 SYLSQYG

-688 GGVVVHGG
+688 GGLVVHGG

-710 VQAPDAANVGF
+710 VEAPDAANVGF

-760 VRNAALEV
+760 VKNAALDV

-773 AVVLAKFETSIGLRL
+773 AVVLARFETSIGLRI

-793 DKNGKPLPFGAKVEN
+793 DKNGKPLPFGAKVDNE
-808 LQGQEMGIVGNEGQ
+808 QGQELGIVGSEGQ
-822 TFISG
+822 TYITGAKESG
-827 AREADAFTVKWG
+827 VLNIKWG

-846 RIKYHVPPEKNPAPI
+846 SVKYHVPADKNPAPI
-861 RELNAQCE
+861 RELNGQCE

>member
-1 VIRSSHQRKPVRLA
+1 MIRLSHQRKPVRLA
-15 LSTITLA
+15 LSAITLA
-22 VLSLAT
+22 VLS
-28 LSQLAHAQG
+28 QLAQAQG
-37 AAGSVFNEQFLDI
+37 QGGSVFNEQFLDI

-61 FAFGNRVMPG
+61 FAFGNRTMPG

-80 ESGIGQNQVNFV
+80 ESSVGQSQVVFA
-92 DKGDEKNAQACLT
+92 DQGEGKNAQACIT
-105 RAMLDGWGVKVEV
+105 RAMLEGWGVKVEV

-132 AQAIPGSSVSFDGEK
+132 AQAIPGSGVSYDGEK
-147 LRLFISIPQA
+147 LRLTLSIPQA

-170 KWDQGV
+170 KWDKGI
-176 NVGMLDYQ
+176 NVAMLDYQ
-184 FSAARYDGGNNNTSS
+184 FSAARYDGGNNAGSTM
-199 SVNSSITEFNAN
+199 NSSITAFNAN
-211 PSTNPSTTA
+211 PSA

-228 YAGLRGGFNLGDWRF
+228 YAGLHGGFNLGDWRF

-270 ASLGGQLVI
+270 AALGGQLTI
-279 GDSTTLGNFFD
+279 GDSTTPGNFFD
-290 AFQFRGVQLSSDDG
+290 AFQFRGVQLASDDG

-328 VRQNGYV
+328 VRQNGFV
-335 VYSSYV
+335 VYSTYV

-352 PTSSSGDLEVTITE
+352 PTSTSGDLEVTITE

-372 KFKQAFSAVPTLLRE
+372 KFRQAFSAVPTLLRE
-387 GSWRYG
+387 GVWRYS

-402 YSAINSGSS
+402 YTDIGTVSG
-411 NARPKF
+411 NAKPNF

-425 LGQEYSVYGG
+425 LGWEYSIYGG
-435 VIAADIY
+435 VITSDIY
-442 QSILFGV
+442 QSVLFGA

-457 AISADLSQARSKVPN
+457 AVSADLSQAHTKGPFN
-472 QQDVNGQSLRFL
+472 QSYDGQSLRFL
-484 YAKAFENYGT
+484 YAKSFENYGT
-494 TVRMAGYRYSTGG
+494 SVRMAGYRYSTGG

-517 QDLQAGQN
+517 QDLQNGQT

-530 NQLRL
+530 NQVRL

-544 GGTAYASAQQ
+544 GGTAYASIQQ

-562 KDRLIQVGYSNFYK
+562 KDRLMQVGYSNFYK
-576 QFSYSV
+576 QFSYSI
-582 FYNQSSNLNGPSNR
+582 FYNYSTNLNGPSNR
-596 QLMLTLSIPL
+596 QLMATLSIPL

-612 ARYTVAKGNNGDLTQ
+612 ARYTVAKGNNGELTQ

-640 LTYNVSAAHSNQ
+640 LTYNVTAAHSNQ
-652 QGNSGSGSA
+652 SDNSGSASA
-661 SYLSQIG
+661 SYLSQYG

-688 GGVVVHGG
+688 GGLVVHGG

-710 VQAPDAANVGF
+710 VEAPDAANVGF

-760 VRNAALEV
+760 VKNAALDV

-773 AVVLAKFETSIGLRL
+773 AVVLARFETSIGLRI

-793 DKNGKPLPFGAKVEN
+793 DKNGKPLPFGAKVDNE
-808 LQGQEMGIVGNEGQ
+808 QGQELGIVGGEGQ
-822 TFISG
+822 TYITGAKESG
-827 AREADAFTVKWG
+827 VLNIKWG

-846 RIKYHVPPEKNPAPI
+846 SVKYHVPADKNPAPI
-861 RELNAQCE
+861 RELNGQCE

>member
-1 VIRSSHQRKPVRLA
+1 MIRLSHQRKPVRLA
-15 LSTITLA
+15 LSAITLA
-22 VLSLAT
+22 VLS
-28 LSQLAHAQG
+28 QLAQAQG
-37 AAGSVFNEQFLDI
+37 QGGSVFNEQFLDI

-80 ESGIGQNQVNFV
+80 ESSVGQSQVVFS
-92 DKGDEKNAQACLT
+92 DQGEGKNAQACIT
-105 RAMLDGWGVKVEV
+105 RAMLEGWGVKVEV

-132 AQAIPGSSVSFDGEK
+132 AQAIPGSSVSYDGEK
-147 LRLFISIPQA
+147 LRLTLSIPQA
-157 AMKRQARGAISPD
+157 AMKRQARGAISSD
-170 KWDQGV
+170 KWDKGI
-176 NVGMLDYQ
+176 NVAMLDYQ
-184 FSAARYDGGNNNTSS
+184 ISAARYDGGNNAASTM
-199 SVNSSITEFNAN
+199 NSSITEFNAN
-211 PSTNPSTTA
+211 PSA

-279 GDSTTLGNFFD
+279 GDSTTPGNFFD

-328 VRQNGYV
+328 VRQNGFV
-335 VYSSYV
+335 VYSTYV

-352 PTSSSGDLEVTITE
+352 PTSTSGDLEVTITE

-372 KFKQAFSAVPTLLRE
+372 KFRQAFSAVPTLLRE
-387 GSWRYG
+387 GVWRYS

-402 YSAINSGSS
+402 YSTINAGSS
-411 NARPKF
+411 NAKPNF
-417 VQGTLARG
+417 VQGTVARG
-425 LGQEYSVYGG
+425 LGKEYSVYGG
-435 VIAADIY
+435 VIGSDIY
-442 QSILFGV
+442 QSALFGV

-457 AISADLSQARSKVPN
+457 AISADVSQAHTKGPFN
-472 QQDVNGQSLRFL
+472 QNYDGQSLRFL
-484 YAKAFENYGT
+484 YAKSFENYGT
-494 TVRMAGYRYSTGG
+494 SVRMAGYRYSTGG

-517 QDLQAGQN
+517 QDLQNGQV

-530 NQLRL
+530 NQVRL

-544 GGTAYASAQQ
+544 GGTAYASIQQ

-562 KDRLIQVGYSNFYK
+562 KDRLMQVGYSNFYK
-576 QFSYSV
+576 QFSYSI
-582 FYNQSSNLNGPSNR
+582 FYNYSTNLNGPSNR
-596 QLMLTLSIPL
+596 QLMATLSIPL
-606 GDTRSY
+606 GDSRSY
-612 ARYTVAKGNNGDLTQ
+612 ARYTVAKGNNGEVTQ

-640 LTYNVSAAHSNQ
+640 LTYNVTAAHSNQ
-652 QGNSGSGSA
+652 NDNSGSASA
-661 SYLSQIG
+661 SYLSQYG

-688 GGVVVHGG
+688 GGLVAHGG

-710 VQAPDAANVGF
+710 VEAPDAANVGF

-760 VRNAALEV
+760 VKNAALDV

-773 AVVLAKFETSIGLRL
+773 AVVLAKFETSIGLRI

-793 DKNGKPLPFGAKVEN
+793 DKSGKPLPFGAKVEN
-808 LQGQEMGIVGNEGQ
+808 EQGQEMGIVGSEGQ
-822 TFISG
+822 TFITG
-827 AREADAFTVKWG
+827 ARESGVLNVKWG
-839 QGAAEQC
+839 QGATEQC
-846 RIKYHVPPEKNPAPI
+846 SVKYHVPADKNPAPI
-861 RELNAQCE
+861 RELNGQCE

>member
-1 VIRSSHQRKPVRLA
+1 MIRLSHQRKPVRLA
-15 LSTITLA
+15 LSAITLA
-22 VLSLAT
+22 VLS
-28 LSQLAHAQG
+28 QLAQAQG
-37 AAGSVFNEQFLDI
+37 QGGSVFNEQFLDI

-71 SYLVDVSLN
+71 NYLVDVSLN
-80 ESGIGQNQVNFV
+80 ESSVGQSQVVFT
-92 DKGDEKNAQACLT
+92 DQGEGKNAQACIT
-105 RAMLDGWGVKVEV
+105 RAMLEGWGVKVEV
-118 FPVLMAAGDQCVDL
+118 FPLLMAAGDQCVDL
-132 AQAIPGSSVSFDGEK
+132 AQAIPGASVSYDGEK
-147 LRLFISIPQA
+147 LRLTLSIPQA

-170 KWDQGV
+170 KWDKGI
-176 NVGMLDYQ
+176 NVAMLDYQ
-184 FSAARYDGGNNNTSS
+184 ISAARYDGGNNAASTM
-199 SVNSSITEFNAN
+199 NSSITAFNAN
-211 PSTNPSTTA
+211 PSASTP
-220 TTQARNTL
+220 ARNTL

-243 RNFSTYNRGVDGE
+243 RNFSTYNRGVHGE
-256 GHWQSVTSYLQRDI
+256 GRRQSVTSYLQRDI
-270 ASLGGQLVI
+270 ASLGGQLTI
-279 GDSTTLGNFFD
+279 GDSTTPGNFFD
-290 AFQFRGVQLSSDDG
+290 AFQFRGVQLASDDG

-328 VRQNGYV
+328 VRQNGFV
-335 VYSSYV
+335 VYSTYV

-352 PTSSSGDLEVTITE
+352 PTSTSGDLEVTITE

-372 KFKQAFSAVPTLLRE
+372 KFRQAFSAVPTLLRE
-387 GSWRYG
+387 GVWRYS

-402 YSAINSGSS
+402 YSTINAGSS
-411 NARPKF
+411 NAKPNF
-417 VQGTLARG
+417 VQGTVARG
-425 LGQEYSVYGG
+425 LGNEYSVYGG
-435 VIAADIY
+435 MIASDIY
-442 QSILFGV
+442 QSVLFGA

-457 AISADLSQARSKVPN
+457 AISADLSQAHTKGPFN
-472 QQDVNGQSLRFL
+472 QSYDGQSLRFL
-484 YAKAFENYGT
+484 YAKSFENYGT
-494 TVRMAGYRYSTGG
+494 SVRMAGYRYSTGG

-517 QDLQAGQN
+517 QDLQNGQV

-530 NQLRL
+530 NQVRL

-544 GGTAYASAQQ
+544 GGTAYASIQQ

-562 KDRLIQVGYSNFYK
+562 KDRLMQVGYSNFYK
-576 QFSYSV
+576 QFSYSI
-582 FYNQSSNLNGPSNR
+582 FYNYSTNLNGPSNR
-596 QLMLTLSIPL
+596 QLMATLSIPL
-606 GDTRSY
+606 GDSRSY
-612 ARYTVAKGNNGDLTQ
+612 ARYTVAKGNNGEMTQ

-640 LTYNVSAAHSNQ
+640 LTYNVTAAHSNQ
-652 QGNSGSGSA
+652 NDNSGSASA
-661 SYLSQIG
+661 SYLSQYG

-688 GGVVVHGG
+688 GGLVAHGG

-710 VQAPDAANVGF
+710 VEAPDAANVGF

-760 VRNAALEV
+760 VKNAALDV

-793 DKNGKPLPFGAKVEN
+793 DKGGKPLPFGAKVEN
-808 LQGQEMGIVGNEGQ
+808 EQGQEMGIVGSEGQ
-822 TFISG
+822 TFITGAKESG
-827 AREADAFTVKWG
+827 ALRVKWG

-846 RIKYHVPPEKNPAPI
+846 SVKYHVPADKNPAPI
-861 RELNAQCE
+861 RELKGQCE

>member
-1 VIRSSHQRKPVRLA
+1 VIRLSHQRKPVRLA
-15 LSTITLA
+15 LSAITLA
-22 VLSLAT
+22 VLS
-28 LSQLAHAQG
+28 QLAQAQG
-37 AAGSVFNEQFLDI
+37 QGGSVFNEQFLDI

-61 FAFGNRVMPG
+61 FAFGNRVMAG

-80 ESGIGQNQVNFV
+80 ESSVGQSQVVFT
-92 DKGDEKNAQACLT
+92 DQGEGKNAQACIT
-105 RAMLDGWGVKVEV
+105 RAMLEGWGVKVEV

-132 AQAIPGSSVSFDGEK
+132 AQAIPGSSVSYDSDK
-147 LRLFISIPQA
+147 LRLTLSIPQA

-170 KWDQGV
+170 KWDKGI
-176 NVGMLDYQ
+176 NVAMLDYQ
-184 FSAARYDGGNNNTSS
+184 ISAARYDDGNNAAST
-199 SVNSSITEFNAN
+199 VNSSITEFNAN
-211 PSTNPSTTA
+211 PSA
-220 TTQARNTL
+220 TTQARNTV

-243 RNFSTYNRGVDGE
+243 RNFSTYNRGVGGE

-279 GDSTTLGNFFD
+279 GDSTTPGNFFD

-328 VRQNGYV
+328 VRQNGFV
-335 VYSSYV
+335 VYSTYV

-352 PTSSSGDLEVTITE
+352 PTSTSGDLEVTITE

-372 KFKQAFSAVPTLLRE
+372 KFRQAFSAVPTLLRE
-387 GSWRYG
+387 GVWRYS

-402 YSAINSGSS
+402 YSTINAGSS
-411 NARPKF
+411 NAKPNF
-417 VQGTLARG
+417 VQGTVARG
-425 LGQEYSVYGG
+425 LGKEYSIYGG
-435 VIAADIY
+435 VIASDIY
-442 QSILFGV
+442 QSALFGV

-457 AISADLSQARSKVPN
+457 AISADVSQAHTKGPFN
-472 QQDVNGQSLRFL
+472 QNYDGQSLRFL
-484 YAKAFENYGT
+484 YAKSFENYGT
-494 TVRMAGYRYSTGG
+494 SVRMAGYRYSTGG

-517 QDLQAGQN
+517 QDLQNGQV

-530 NQLRL
+530 NQVRL

-544 GGTAYASAQQ
+544 GGTAYASIQQ
-554 QSYWGTDQ
+554 QSYWGTNQ
-562 KDRLIQVGYSNFYK
+562 KDRLMQVGYSNFYK
-576 QFSYSV
+576 QFSYSI
-582 FYNQSSNLNGPSNR
+582 FYNYSTNLNGPSNR
-596 QLMLTLSIPL
+596 QLMATLSIPL
-606 GDTRSY
+606 GDSRSY
-612 ARYTVAKGNNGDLTQ
+612 ARYTVAKGNNGEATQ

-640 LTYNVSAAHSNQ
+640 LTYNVTAAHSNQ
-652 QGNSGSGSA
+652 NDNSGSASA
-661 SYLSQIG
+661 SYLSQYG

-710 VQAPDAANVGF
+710 VEALDAANVGF

-760 VRNAALEV
+760 VKNAALDV

-773 AVVLAKFETSIGLRL
+773 AVVLAKFETSIGLRI
-788 MLNLS
+788 MLNLG
-793 DKNGKPLPFGAKVEN
+793 DKSGRPLPFGAKVDNE
-808 LQGQEMGIVGNEGQ
+808 QGQELGIVGSEGQ
-822 TFISG
+822 TFITGAKESG
-827 AREADAFTVKWG
+827 VLNVKWG

-846 RIKYHVPPEKNPAPI
+846 SVKYHVPAEKNPAPI

>member
-1 VIRSSHQRKPVRLA
+1 MSHQRKPVRLA
-15 LSTITLA
+15 LSAITLA
-22 VLSLAT
+22 VLS
-28 LSQLAHAQG
+28 QLAQAQG
-37 AAGSVFNEQFLDI
+37 QGGSVFNEQFLDI

-80 ESGIGQNQVNFV
+80 ESGVGQSQVVFA
-92 DKGDEKNAQACLT
+92 DQGEGKNAQACIT
-105 RAMLDGWGVKVEV
+105 RAMLEGWGVKVEV

-132 AQAIPGSSVSFDGEK
+132 AQAIPGSSVSYDGEK
-147 LRLFISIPQA
+147 LRLTLSIPQA

-170 KWDQGV
+170 KWDKGI
-176 NVGMLDYQ
+176 NVAMLDYQ
-184 FSAARYDGGNNNTSS
+184 FSAARYDGGNNAGSTM
-199 SVNSSITEFNAN
+199 NSSITEFNAN
-211 PSTNPSTTA
+211 PSA

-270 ASLGGQLVI
+270 AALGGQLTI
-279 GDSTTLGNFFD
+279 GDSTTPGNFFD
-290 AFQFRGVQLSSDDG
+290 AFQFRGVQLASDDG

-328 VRQNGYV
+328 VRQNGFV
-335 VYSSYV
+335 VYSTYV

-352 PTSSSGDLEVTITE
+352 PTSTSGDLEVTITE

-372 KFKQAFSAVPTLLRE
+372 KFRQAFSAVPTLLRE
-387 GSWRYG
+387 GVWRYS

-402 YSAINSGSS
+402 YSSNITTGSG
-411 NARPKF
+411 NAKPNF
-417 VQGTLARG
+417 VQGTVARG
-425 LGQEYSVYGG
+425 LGNEYSVYGG
-435 VIAADIY
+435 MIASDIY
-442 QSILFGV
+442 QSVLFGA

-457 AISADLSQARSKVPN
+457 AISADLSQAHTKGPFN
-472 QQDVNGQSLRFL
+472 QSYDGQSLRFL
-484 YAKAFENYGT
+484 YAKSFENYGT
-494 TVRMAGYRYSTGG
+494 SVRMAGYRYSTGG

-517 QDLQAGQN
+517 QDLQNGQT

-530 NQLRL
+530 NQVRL

-544 GGTAYASAQQ
+544 GGTAYASIQQ

-562 KDRLIQVGYSNFYK
+562 KDRLMQVGYSNFYK
-576 QFSYSV
+576 QFSYSI
-582 FYNQSSNLNGPSNR
+582 FYNYSTNLNGPSNR
-596 QLMLTLSIPL
+596 QLMATLSIPL

-612 ARYTVAKGNNGDLTQ
+612 ARYTVAKGNNGELTQ

-632 GSALDDGR
+632 GSALEDGR
-640 LTYNVSAAHSNQ
+640 LTYNVTAAHSNQ
-652 QGNSGSGSA
+652 SDNSGSASA
-661 SYLSQIG
+661 SYLSQYG

-688 GGVVVHGG
+688 GGLVVHGG

-710 VQAPDAANVGF
+710 VEAPDAANVGF

-760 VRNAALEV
+760 VKNAALDV

-773 AVVLAKFETSIGLRL
+773 AVVLARFETSIGLRI

-793 DKNGKPLPFGAKVEN
+793 DKNGKPLPFGAKVDNE
-808 LQGQEMGIVGNEGQ
+808 QGQELGIVGSEGQ
-822 TFISG
+822 TYITGAKESG
-827 AREADAFTVKWG
+827 VLNIKWG

-846 RIKYHVPPEKNPAPI
+846 SVKYHVPAEKNPAPI
-861 RELNAQCE
+861 RELNGQCE

>member
-1 VIRSSHQRKPVRLA
+1 MIRSSHKRKPVRLA

-22 VLSLAT
+22 VLT
-28 LSQLAHAQG
+28 QLAHAQEK
-37 AAGSVFNEQFLDI
+37 AGSVFNEQFLDI

-61 FAFGNRVMPG
+61 FAFANRVMPG

-80 ESGIGQNQVNFV
+80 ESGIGQSQVSFV
-92 DKGDEKNAQACLT
+92 DRDGEKNAQPCLT
-105 RAMLDGWGVKVEV
+105 RAILDGWGVKVEV
-118 FPVLMAAGDQCVDL
+118 FPALMAAGDQCVDL
-132 AQAIPGSSVSFDGEK
+132 AQAIPGASVSFNSEK
-147 LRLFISIPQA
+147 LHLSISIPQA

-184 FSAARYDGGNNNTSS
+184 LSAARNDGRKNNGRD
-199 SVNSSITEFNAN
+199 VEFNAN
-211 PSTNPSTTA
+211 PGTTNTA
-220 TTQARNTL
+220 QARNTL
-228 YAGLRGGFNLGDWRF
+228 YAGLRSGVNFGDWRF
-243 RNFSTYNRGVDGE
+243 RNFSSYNRSANGRGR
-256 GHWQSVTSYLQRDI
+256 WQSMTSNLQRDI

-279 GDSTTLGNFFD
+279 GESTTPGNFFD

-315 TIRGVAQTNARVT
+315 TIRGVAQSNARVT

-335 VYSSYV
+335 VYSTYV

-387 GSWRYG
+387 GSWRYSA
-393 VTGGQYRNG
+393 TGGQYRDGFSN
-402 YSAINSGSS
+402 ANSG
-411 NARPKF
+411 AKPKF
-417 VQGTLARG
+417 MQGTIARG
-425 LGQEYSVYGG
+425 MGKEFSIYGG
-435 VIAADIY
+435 VIASDIH
-442 QSILFGV
+442 QSLLFGV

-457 AISADLSQARSKVPN
+457 AISADLSQARTKVPN

-484 YAKAFENYGT
+484 YAKAFENYGSN
-494 TVRMAGYRYSTGG
+494 VRMAGYRYSTGG

-512 EAAQM
+512 EAARM
-517 QDLQAGQN
+517 QDLQFGQV

-530 NQLRL
+530 NQLQIDL
-535 ELAQQLGSK
+535 SQQLGSK
-544 GGTAYASAQQ
+544 GGTAYISAQQ
-554 QSYWGTDQ
+554 QSYWGAAK

-576 QFSYSV
+576 QLSYSV
-582 FYNQSSNLNGPSNR
+582 FYNQSSNLYGTANR

-606 GDTRSY
+606 GDSRSY
-612 ARYTVAKGNNGDLTQ
+612 ARYTVAKGNNGEVSQ

-640 LTYNVSAAHSNQ
+640 LTYNVTAAHSNQ
-652 QGNSGSGSA
+652 QDNSGSASA

-668 RVDFGRAQGS
+668 RVDFGRTQGS
-678 GYGQTTLGMA
+678 GYGQTTLGVA
-688 GGVVVHGG
+688 GGLVVHGG

-721 EVYPGVRTDSRGN
+721 EAYPGVRTDSRGN
-734 AVLANLSPYRVNRL
+734 AILANLSPYRVNRL

-760 VRNAALEV
+760 VKNAALDV

-808 LQGQEMGIVGNEGQ
+808 LQGQEMGIVGGEGQ
-822 TFISG
+822 TFITG
-827 AREADAFTVKWG
+827 ARESDELNVKWG
-839 QGAAEQC
+839 RGAAEQC
-846 RIKYHVPPEKNPAPI
+846 RIKYRVPAEKNPPPI
-861 RELNAQCE
+861 RELNAQCQWTSASMPANKE

>member
-1 VIRSSHQRKPVRLA
+1 VIRSSHQRKPVGLA
-15 LSTITLA
+15 LSAITLA
-22 VLSLAT
+22 VLG
-28 LSQLAHAQG
+28 QLAHAQG
-37 AAGSVFNEQFLDI
+37 QASSVFNEQFLDT

-80 ESGIGQNQVNFV
+80 ESGIGESQINFV
-92 DKGDEKNAQACLT
+92 DKGDAKNAQPCLT

-118 FPVLMAAGDQCVDL
+118 FPALMAAGDQCVDL

-170 KWDQGV
+170 KWDKGV

-184 FSAARYDGGNNNTSS
+184 LSAARYDGGNKNSNI
-199 SVNSSITEFNAN
+199 SSITEFNASS
-211 PSTNPSTTA
+211 STASA
-220 TTQARNTL
+220 TQARNTL
-228 YAGLRGGFNLGDWRF
+228 YAGLRGGFNAGDWRL
-243 RNFSTYNRGVDGE
+243 RNFPTYNRGVDGE

-270 ASLGGQLVI
+270 ASLGAQLVI
-279 GDSTTLGNFFD
+279 GDSTTPGNFFD

-372 KFKQAFSAVPTLLRE
+372 RFKQAFSAVPTLLRE
-387 GSWRYG
+387 GVWRYS

-402 YSAINSGSS
+402 YSSINSGAG

-417 VQGTLARG
+417 VQGTVARG
-425 LGQEYSVYGG
+425 LGREYSVYGG

-442 QSILFGV
+442 QSVLFGV

-457 AISADLSQARSKVPN
+457 AISADLSQAHTKGPN

-525 LNNRR
+525 LNSRR

-562 KDRLIQVGYSNFYK
+562 KDRLIQIGYSNFYK
-576 QFSYSV
+576 QLSYSV
-582 FYNQSSNLNGPSNR
+582 FYNYSTNLNGPSNR

-612 ARYTVAKGNNGDLTQ
+612 ARYTVAKGSNGELTQ

-640 LTYNVSAAHSNQ
+640 LTYNVSGAHSKQ
-652 QGNSGSGSA
+652 QDNSGSASA

-668 RVDFGRAQGS
+668 RFDFGRAQGS
-678 GYGQTTLGMA
+678 GYGQTTLGAA
-688 GGVVVHGG
+688 GGLVVHGG

-710 VQAPDAANVGF
+710 VEAPDAANVGF

-760 VRNAALEV
+760 VKNAALDV

-793 DKNGKPLPFGAKVEN
+793 DKSGKPLPFGAKVEN
-808 LQGQEMGIVGNEGQ
+808 LQGQEMGIVGSEGQ

-827 AREADAFTVKWG
+827 AKDADVFAVKWG

-846 RIKYHVPPEKNPAPI
+846 SIKYHVPLEKNPAPI

>member
-1 VIRSSHQRKPVRLA
+1 VIRLSHQRKPVRLA
-15 LSTITLA
+15 LSAITLA
-22 VLSLAT
+22 VLS
-28 LSQLAHAQG
+28 QLAQAQG
-37 AAGSVFNEQFLDI
+37 QGGSVFNEQFLDI

-80 ESGIGQNQVNFV
+80 ESSVGQSQVVFS
-92 DKGDEKNAQACLT
+92 DQGEGKNAQACIT
-105 RAMLDGWGVKVEV
+105 RAMLEGWGVKVEV

-132 AQAIPGSSVSFDGEK
+132 AQAIPGSSVSYDGEK
-147 LRLFISIPQA
+147 LRLTLSIPQA

-170 KWDQGV
+170 KWDKGI
-176 NVGMLDYQ
+176 NVAMLDYQ
-184 FSAARYDGGNNNTSS
+184 ISAARYDGGNNAASTM
-199 SVNSSITEFNAN
+199 NSSITEFNAN
-211 PSTNPSTTA
+211 PSA

-279 GDSTTLGNFFD
+279 GDSTTPGNFFD

-328 VRQNGYV
+328 VRQNGFV
-335 VYSSYV
+335 VYSTYV

-352 PTSSSGDLEVTITE
+352 PTSTSGDLEVTITE

-372 KFKQAFSAVPTLLRE
+372 KFRQAFSAVPTLLRE
-387 GSWRYG
+387 GVWRYS

-402 YSAINSGSS
+402 YSTINAGSS
-411 NARPKF
+411 NAKPNF
-417 VQGTLARG
+417 VQGTVARG
-425 LGQEYSVYGG
+425 LGKEYSVYGG
-435 VIAADIY
+435 VIGSEIY
-442 QSILFGV
+442 QSALFGV

-457 AISADLSQARSKVPN
+457 AISADVSQAHTKGPFN
-472 QQDVNGQSLRFL
+472 QNYDGQSLRFL
-484 YAKAFENYGT
+484 YAKSFENYGT
-494 TVRMAGYRYSTGG
+494 SVRMAGYRYSTGG

-517 QDLQAGQN
+517 QDLQNGQV

-530 NQLRL
+530 NQVRL

-544 GGTAYASAQQ
+544 GGTAYASIQQ

-562 KDRLIQVGYSNFYK
+562 KDRLMQVGYSNFYK
-576 QFSYSV
+576 QFSYSI
-582 FYNQSSNLNGPSNR
+582 FYNYSTNLNGPSNR
-596 QLMLTLSIPL
+596 QLMATLSIPL
-606 GDTRSY
+606 GDSRSY
-612 ARYTVAKGNNGDLTQ
+612 ARYTVAKGNNGEVTQ

-640 LTYNVSAAHSNQ
+640 LTYNVTAAHSNQ
-652 QGNSGSGSA
+652 NDNSGSASA
-661 SYLSQIG
+661 SYLSQYG

-688 GGVVVHGG
+688 GGLVAHGG

-710 VQAPDAANVGF
+710 VEAPDAANVGF

-760 VRNAALEV
+760 VKNAALDV

-773 AVVLAKFETSIGLRL
+773 AVVLAKFETSIGLRI

-793 DKNGKPLPFGAKVEN
+793 DKNGKPLPFGAKVDNE
-808 LQGQEMGIVGNEGQ
+808 QGQEMGIVGSEGQ

-827 AREADAFTVKWG
+827 AKDSGVLSVKWG
-839 QGAAEQC
+839 QGATEQC
-846 RIKYHVPPEKNPAPI
+846 SVKYHVPADKNPAPI
-861 RELNAQCE
+861 RELSGQCE

>member
-1 VIRSSHQRKPVRLA
+1 MIRLSHQRKPVRLA
-15 LSTITLA
+15 LSAITLA
-22 VLSLAT
+22 VLS
-28 LSQLAHAQG
+28 QLAQAQG
-37 AAGSVFNEQFLDI
+37 QGGSVFNEQFLDI

-80 ESGIGQNQVNFV
+80 ESSVGQSQVVFT
-92 DKGDEKNAQACLT
+92 DQGEGKNAQACIT
-105 RAMLDGWGVKVEV
+105 RAMLEGWGVKVEV

-132 AQAIPGSSVSFDGEK
+132 AQAIPGSSVSYDGEK
-147 LRLFISIPQA
+147 LRLTLSIPQA

-170 KWDQGV
+170 KWDKGI
-176 NVGMLDYQ
+176 NVAMLDYQ
-184 FSAARYDGGNNNTSS
+184 ISAARYDGGNNAASTM
-199 SVNSSITEFNAN
+199 NSSITEFNAN
-211 PSTNPSTTA
+211 PNA

-279 GDSTTLGNFFD
+279 GDSTTPGNFFD

-328 VRQNGYV
+328 VRQNGFV
-335 VYSSYV
+335 VYSTYV

-352 PTSSSGDLEVTITE
+352 PTSTSGDLEVTITE

-372 KFKQAFSAVPTLLRE
+372 KFRQAFSAVPTLLRE
-387 GSWRYG
+387 GVWRYS

-402 YSAINSGSS
+402 YSTINAGSS
-411 NARPKF
+411 NAKPNF
-417 VQGTLARG
+417 VQGTVARG
-425 LGQEYSVYGG
+425 LGKEYSVYGG
-435 VIAADIY
+435 VIGSEIY
-442 QSILFGV
+442 QSALFGV

-457 AISADLSQARSKVPN
+457 AISADVSQAHTKGPFN
-472 QQDVNGQSLRFL
+472 QNYDGQSLRFL
-484 YAKAFENYGT
+484 YAKSFENYGT
-494 TVRMAGYRYSTGG
+494 SVRMAGYRYSTGG

-517 QDLQAGQN
+517 QDLQNGQV

-530 NQLRL
+530 NQVRL

-544 GGTAYASAQQ
+544 GGTAYASIQQ

-562 KDRLIQVGYSNFYK
+562 KDRLMQVGYSNFYK
-576 QFSYSV
+576 QFSYSI
-582 FYNQSSNLNGPSNR
+582 FYNYSTNLNGPSNR
-596 QLMLTLSIPL
+596 QLMATLSIPL
-606 GDTRSY
+606 GDSRSY
-612 ARYTVAKGNNGDLTQ
+612 ARYTVAKGNNGEVTQ

-640 LTYNVSAAHSNQ
+640 LTYNVTAAHSNRND
-652 QGNSGSGSA
+652 NSGSASA
-661 SYLSQIG
+661 SYLSQYG

-688 GGVVVHGG
+688 GGLVAHGG

-710 VQAPDAANVGF
+710 VEAPDAANVGF

-760 VRNAALEV
+760 VKNAALDV

-773 AVVLAKFETSIGLRL
+773 AVVLAKFETSIGLRI

-793 DKNGKPLPFGAKVEN
+793 DKSGKPLPFGAKVEN
-808 LQGQEMGIVGNEGQ
+808 EQGQEMGIVGSEGQ

-827 AREADAFTVKWG
+827 AKESGVLNVKWG
-839 QGAAEQC
+839 QGATEQC
-846 RIKYHVPPEKNPAPI
+846 SIKYHVPADKNPAPI
-861 RELNAQCE
+861 RELNGQCE

>member
-1 VIRSSHQRKPVRLA
+1 MIRLSHQRKPVRLA
-15 LSTITLA
+15 LSAITLA
-22 VLSLAT
+22 VLS
-28 LSQLAHAQG
+28 QLAQAQG
-37 AAGSVFNEQFLDI
+37 QGGSVFNEQFLDI

-80 ESGIGQNQVNFV
+80 ESSVGQSQVVFS
-92 DKGDEKNAQACLT
+92 DQGEGKNAQACIT
-105 RAMLDGWGVKVEV
+105 RAMLEGWGVKVEV

-132 AQAIPGSSVSFDGEK
+132 AQAIPGSSVSYDGEK
-147 LRLFISIPQA
+147 LRLTLSIPQA

-170 KWDQGV
+170 KWDKGI
-176 NVGMLDYQ
+176 NVAMLDYQ
-184 FSAARYDGGNNNTSS
+184 ISAARYDGGNNAASTM
-199 SVNSSITEFNAN
+199 NSSITEFNAN
-211 PSTNPSTTA
+211 PSA

-270 ASLGGQLVI
+270 ASLGGQLTI
-279 GDSTTLGNFFD
+279 GDSTTPGNFFD

-328 VRQNGYV
+328 VRQNGFV
-335 VYSSYV
+335 VYSTYV

-352 PTSSSGDLEVTITE
+352 PTSTSGDLEVTITE

-372 KFKQAFSAVPTLLRE
+372 KFRQAFSAVPTLLRE
-387 GSWRYG
+387 GVWRYS

-402 YSAINSGSS
+402 YSTINAGSS
-411 NARPKF
+411 NAKPNF
-417 VQGTLARG
+417 VQGTVARG
-425 LGQEYSVYGG
+425 LGKEYSVYGG
-435 VIAADIY
+435 VIGSDIY
-442 QSILFGV
+442 QSALFGV

-457 AISADLSQARSKVPN
+457 AISADVSQAHTKGPFN
-472 QQDVNGQSLRFL
+472 QNYDGQSLRFL
-484 YAKAFENYGT
+484 YAKSFENYGT
-494 TVRMAGYRYSTGG
+494 SVRMAGYRYSTGG

-517 QDLQAGQN
+517 QDLQNGQV

-530 NQLRL
+530 NQVRL

-544 GGTAYASAQQ
+544 GGTAYASIQQ

-562 KDRLIQVGYSNFYK
+562 KDRLMQVGYSNFYK
-576 QFSYSV
+576 QFSYSI
-582 FYNQSSNLNGPSNR
+582 FYNYSTNLNGPSNR
-596 QLMLTLSIPL
+596 QLMATLSIPL
-606 GDTRSY
+606 GDSRSY
-612 ARYTVAKGNNGDLTQ
+612 ARYTVAKGNNGEVTQ

-640 LTYNVSAAHSNQ
+640 LTYNVTAAHSNQ
-652 QGNSGSGSA
+652 NDNSGSASA
-661 SYLSQIG
+661 SYLSQYG

-688 GGVVVHGG
+688 GGLVAHGG

-710 VQAPDAANVGF
+710 VEAPDAANVGF

-760 VRNAALEV
+760 VKNAALDV

-773 AVVLAKFETSIGLRL
+773 AVVLAKFETSIGLRI

-793 DKNGKPLPFGAKVEN
+793 DKSGKPLPFGAKVEN
-808 LQGQEMGIVGNEGQ
+808 EQGQDMGIVGSEGQ
-822 TFISG
+822 TFITG
-827 AREADAFTVKWG
+827 ARESGVLNVKWG

-846 RIKYHVPPEKNPAPI
+846 SVKYHVPADKNPAPI
-861 RELNAQCE
+861 RELNGQCE

>member
-1 VIRSSHQRKPVRLA
+1 MA
-15 LSTITLA
+15 LSAITLA
-22 VLSLAT
+22 VLA
-28 LSQLAHAQG
+28 QVAHAQG
-37 AAGSVFNEQFLDI
+37 QGGSVFNEQFLDI

-61 FAFGNRVMPG
+61 FAFGNRVLPG

-80 ESGIGQNQVNFV
+80 ESSVGQSQVIFV
-92 DKGDEKNAQACLT
+92 DKEKDDGQVGNKNAQACIT
-105 RAMLDGWGVKVEV
+105 RSMLEGWGVKIEV
-118 FPVLMAAGDQCVDL
+118 FPALMAAGDQCVDL
-132 AQAIPGSSVSFDGEK
+132 AKAIPGSSVSYNGEK
-147 LRLFISIPQA
+147 LLLTISIPQA

-170 KWDQGV
+170 KWDKGI
-176 NVGMLDYQ
+176 NVAMLDYQ
-184 FSAARYDGGNNNTSS
+184 LSAARYDGGNTINN
-199 SVNSSITEFNAN
+199 SITDFNAN
-211 PSTNPSTTA
+211 PGTA
-220 TTQARNTL
+220 TTQTRNTL

-270 ASLGGQLVI
+270 TSLKGQLTI
-279 GDSTTLGNFFD
+279 GDSTTPGNFFD
-290 AFQFRGVQLSSDDG
+290 AFQFRGVQLASDDG

-328 VRQNGYV
+328 VRQNGFV
-335 VYSSYV
+335 VYSTYV

-352 PTSSSGDLEVTITE
+352 PTSTSGDLEVTITE

-372 KFKQAFSAVPTLLRE
+372 KFRQAFSAVPTLLRE
-387 GSWRYG
+387 GVWRYS

-402 YSAINSGSS
+402 YSAFNTGSG
-411 NARPKF
+411 NAKPNF

-425 LGQEYSVYGG
+425 LGKEYSVYGG
-435 VIAADIY
+435 LIASDVY
-442 QSILFGV
+442 QSVLIGA

-457 AISADLSQARSKVPN
+457 AISADLSQAHTKGPFN
-472 QQDVNGQSLRFL
+472 QSYDGQSLRFL
-484 YAKAFENYGT
+484 YAKSFENYGT
-494 TVRMAGYRYSTGG
+494 SVRMAGYRYSTGG

-517 QDLQAGQN
+517 QDLQTGQV

-530 NQLRL
+530 SQLQL

-562 KDRLIQVGYSNFYK
+562 KTRLIQIGYSNFYK
-576 QFSYSV
+576 QLNYSI
-582 FYNQSSNLNGPSNR
+582 FYNYSSNIYGPSNR
-596 QLMLTLSIPL
+596 QLMATVSIPL
-606 GDTRSY
+606 GDSRSY
-612 ARYTVAKGNNGDLTQ
+612 ARYTVAKGNNGEVTQ

-632 GSALDDGR
+632 GSTLEDGR
-640 LTYNVSAAHSNQ
+640 LTYNVTAAHSNQ
-652 QGNSGSGSA
+652 SDNSGSA
-661 SYLSQIG
+661 SASYLAQYG

-678 GYGQTTLGMA
+678 GYGQTTLGLA

-710 VQAPDAANVGF
+710 VEAPDAANVGF

-734 AVLANLSPYRVNRL
+734 AVLANLSPYRINRV

-760 VRNAALEV
+760 IKNAALDV

-773 AVVLAKFETSIGLRL
+773 AVVLAKFETSIGLRI

-793 DKNGKPLPFGAKVEN
+793 DKDGKPLPFGAKVEN
-808 LQGQEMGIVGNEGQ
+808 EKGQQMGIVGSEGQ
-822 TFISG
+822 TFITG
-827 AREADAFTVKWG
+827 AKEAGVLSVKWG

-846 RIKYHVPPEKNPAPI
+846 SIKYQVPAEKNPAPI
-861 RELNAQCE
+861 RELNGQCE

>member
-1 VIRSSHQRKPVRLA
+1 VIRLSHQRKPVRLA
-15 LSTITLA
+15 LSAITLA
-22 VLSLAT
+22 VLS
-28 LSQLAHAQG
+28 QLAQAQG
-37 AAGSVFNEQFLDI
+37 QGGSVFNEQFLDI

-71 SYLVDVSLN
+71 NYLVDVSLN
-80 ESGIGQNQVNFV
+80 ESSVGQSQVVFT
-92 DKGDEKNAQACLT
+92 DQGEGKNAQACIT
-105 RAMLDGWGVKVEV
+105 RAMLEGWGVKVEV
-118 FPVLMAAGDQCVDL
+118 FPLLMAAGDQCVDL
-132 AQAIPGSSVSFDGEK
+132 AQAIPGASVSYDGEK
-147 LRLFISIPQA
+147 LRLTLSIPQA

-170 KWDQGV
+170 KWDKGI
-176 NVGMLDYQ
+176 NVAMLDYQ
-184 FSAARYDGGNNNTSS
+184 ISAARYDGGNNAASTM
-199 SVNSSITEFNAN
+199 NSSITAFNAN
-211 PSTNPSTTA
+211 PSASTP
-220 TTQARNTL
+220 ARNTL

-256 GHWQSVTSYLQRDI
+256 GRWQSVTSYLQRDI
-270 ASLGGQLVI
+270 ASLGGQLTI
-279 GDSTTLGNFFD
+279 GDSTTPGNFFD
-290 AFQFRGVQLSSDDG
+290 AFQFRGVQLASDDG

-328 VRQNGYV
+328 VRQNGFV
-335 VYSSYV
+335 VYSTYV

-352 PTSSSGDLEVTITE
+352 PTSTSGDLEVTITE

-372 KFKQAFSAVPTLLRE
+372 KFRQAFSAVPTLLRE
-387 GSWRYG
+387 GVWRYS

-402 YSAINSGSS
+402 YSTINAGSS
-411 NARPKF
+411 NAKPNF
-417 VQGTLARG
+417 VQGTVARG
-425 LGQEYSVYGG
+425 LGNEYSVYGG
-435 VIAADIY
+435 MIASDIY
-442 QSILFGV
+442 QSVLFGA

-457 AISADLSQARSKVPN
+457 AISADLSQAHTKGPFN
-472 QQDVNGQSLRFL
+472 QSYDGQSLRFL
-484 YAKAFENYGT
+484 YAKSFENYGT
-494 TVRMAGYRYSTGG
+494 SVRMAGYRYSTGG

-517 QDLQAGQN
+517 QDLQNGQV

-530 NQLRL
+530 NQVRL

-544 GGTAYASAQQ
+544 GGTAYASIQQ

-562 KDRLIQVGYSNFYK
+562 KDRLMQVGYSNFYK
-576 QFSYSV
+576 QFSYSI
-582 FYNQSSNLNGPSNR
+582 FYNYSTNLNGPSNR
-596 QLMLTLSIPL
+596 QLMATLSIPL
-606 GDTRSY
+606 GDSRSY
-612 ARYTVAKGNNGDLTQ
+612 ARYTVAKGNNGEMTQ

-640 LTYNVSAAHSNQ
+640 LTYNVTAAHSNQ
-652 QGNSGSGSA
+652 NDNSGSASA
-661 SYLSQIG
+661 SYLSQYG

-688 GGVVVHGG
+688 GGLVAHGG

-710 VQAPDAANVGF
+710 VEAPDAANVGF

-760 VRNAALEV
+760 VKNAALDV

-793 DKNGKPLPFGAKVEN
+793 DKGGKPLPFGAKVEN
-808 LQGQEMGIVGNEGQ
+808 EQGQEMGIVGSEGQ
-822 TFISG
+822 TFITGAKESG
-827 AREADAFTVKWG
+827 ALRVKWG

-846 RIKYHVPPEKNPAPI
+846 SVKYHVPADKNPAPI
-861 RELNAQCE
+861 RELKGQCE

>member
-1 VIRSSHQRKPVRLA
+1 MIRLSHQRKPVRLA
-15 LSTITLA
+15 LSAITLA
-22 VLSLAT
+22 VLS
-28 LSQLAHAQG
+28 QLAQAQG
-37 AAGSVFNEQFLDI
+37 QGGSVFNEQFLDI

-80 ESGIGQNQVNFV
+80 ESSVGQSQVVFA
-92 DKGDEKNAQACLT
+92 DQGEGKNAQACIT
-105 RAMLDGWGVKVEV
+105 RAMLEGWGVKVEV

-132 AQAIPGSSVSFDGEK
+132 AQAIPGSSVSYDGEK
-147 LRLFISIPQA
+147 LRLTLSIPQA

-170 KWDQGV
+170 KWDKGI
-176 NVGMLDYQ
+176 NVAMLDYQ
-184 FSAARYDGGNNNTSS
+184 FSAARYDGGNNAGSTM
-199 SVNSSITEFNAN
+199 NSSITEFNAN
-211 PSTNPSTTA
+211 PSA

-270 ASLGGQLVI
+270 AALGGQLTI
-279 GDSTTLGNFFD
+279 GDSTTPGNFFD
-290 AFQFRGVQLSSDDG
+290 AFQFRGVQLASDDG

-328 VRQNGYV
+328 VRQNGFV
-335 VYSSYV
+335 VYSTYV

-352 PTSSSGDLEVTITE
+352 PTSTSGDLEVTITE

-372 KFKQAFSAVPTLLRE
+372 KFRQAFSAVPTLLRE
-387 GSWRYG
+387 GVWRYS

-402 YSAINSGSS
+402 YSSNITTGSG
-411 NARPKF
+411 NAKPNF
-417 VQGTLARG
+417 VQGTVARG
-425 LGQEYSVYGG
+425 LGNEYSVYGG
-435 VIAADIY
+435 MIASDIY
-442 QSILFGV
+442 QSVLFGA

-457 AISADLSQARSKVPN
+457 AISADLSQAHTKGPFN
-472 QQDVNGQSLRFL
+472 QSYDGQSLRFL
-484 YAKAFENYGT
+484 YAKSFENYGT
-494 TVRMAGYRYSTGG
+494 SVRMAGYRYSTGG

-517 QDLQAGQN
+517 QDLQNGQT

-530 NQLRL
+530 NQVRL

-544 GGTAYASAQQ
+544 GGTAYASIQQ

-562 KDRLIQVGYSNFYK
+562 KDRLMQVGYSNFYK
-576 QFSYSV
+576 QFSYSI
-582 FYNQSSNLNGPSNR
+582 FYNYSTNLNGPSNR
-596 QLMLTLSIPL
+596 QLMATLSIPL

-612 ARYTVAKGNNGDLTQ
+612 ARYTVAKGNNGELTQ

-632 GSALDDGR
+632 GSALEDGR
-640 LTYNVSAAHSNQ
+640 LTYNVTAAHSNQ
-652 QGNSGSGSA
+652 SDNSGSASA
-661 SYLSQIG
+661 SYLSQYG

-688 GGVVVHGG
+688 GGLVVHGG

-710 VQAPDAANVGF
+710 VEAPDAANVGF

-760 VRNAALEV
+760 VKNAALDV

-773 AVVLAKFETSIGLRL
+773 AVVLARFETSIGLRI

-793 DKNGKPLPFGAKVEN
+793 DKSGKPLPFGAKVDNE
-808 LQGQEMGIVGNEGQ
+808 QGQELGIVGSEGQ
-822 TFISG
+822 TYITGAKESG
-827 AREADAFTVKWG
+827 VLNIKWG

-846 RIKYHVPPEKNPAPI
+846 SVKYHVPADKNPAPI
-861 RELNAQCE
+861 RELNGQCE

>member
-1 VIRSSHQRKPVRLA
+1 MIKLSHQRKPVRLA
-15 LSTITLA
+15 LSAITLA
-22 VLSLAT
+22 VLA
-28 LSQLAHAQG
+28 QVAHAQG
-37 AAGSVFNEQFLDI
+37 QGGSVFNEQFLDI

-80 ESGIGQNQVNFV
+80 ESGVGQSQVNFV
-92 DKGDEKNAQACLT
+92 DNPDNAANNKSAQACIT
-105 RAMLDGWGVKVEV
+105 RAMLEGWGVKVEV
-118 FPVLMAAGDQCVDL
+118 FPALMAAGDQCVDL
-132 AQAIPGSSVSFDGEK
+132 AKAIPGSSVSYNGEK
-147 LRLFISIPQA
+147 LLLTISIPQA

-170 KWDQGV
+170 KWDKGI
-176 NVGMLDYQ
+176 NVAMLDYQ
-184 FSAARYDGGNNNTSS
+184 LSAARYDGGNTINN
-199 SVNSSITEFNAN
+199 SITDFNAN
-211 PSTNPSTTA
+211 PNAT

-228 YAGLRGGFNLGDWRF
+228 YAGLRAGFNLGDWRF

-270 ASLGGQLVI
+270 TSLKGQLTI
-279 GDSTTLGNFFD
+279 GDSTTPGNFFD
-290 AFQFRGVQLSSDDG
+290 AFQFRGVQLASDDG

-328 VRQNGYV
+328 VRQNGFV
-335 VYSSYV
+335 VYSTYV

-352 PTSSSGDLEVTITE
+352 PTATSGDLEVTITE

-372 KFKQAFSAVPTLLRE
+372 KFRQAFSAVPTLLRE
-387 GSWRYG
+387 GVWRYS

-402 YSAINSGSS
+402 YSAFTGGSGSAKP
-411 NARPKF
+411 NF

-425 LGQEYSVYGG
+425 LGKEYSVYGG
-435 VIAADIY
+435 LIASDIY
-442 QSILFGV
+442 QSALVGV

-457 AISADLSQARSKVPN
+457 AISADLSQAHTKGPFN
-472 QQDVNGQSLRFL
+472 QSYDGQSLRFL
-484 YAKAFENYGT
+484 YAKSFENYGT
-494 TVRMAGYRYSTGG
+494 SVRMAGYRYSTGG

-517 QDLQAGQN
+517 QDLQTGQV

-530 NQLRL
+530 SQLQL

-562 KDRLIQVGYSNFYK
+562 KTRLIQVGYSNFYK
-576 QFSYSV
+576 QLNYSF
-582 FYNQSSNLNGPSNR
+582 FYNYSSNIYGPSNR
-596 QLMLTLSIPL
+596 QLMMTLSIPL
-606 GDTRSY
+606 GDSRSY
-612 ARYTVAKGNNGDLTQ
+612 ARYTVAKGNNGEVTQ

-632 GSALDDGR
+632 GSTLEDGR
-640 LTYNVSAAHSNQ
+640 LTYNVTAAHSNQ
-652 QGNSGSGSA
+652 SDNSGSA
-661 SYLSQIG
+661 SASYLAQYG
-668 RVDFGRAQGS
+668 RLDFGRAQGS
-678 GYGQTTLGMA
+678 GYGQTTLGLA
-688 GGVVVHGG
+688 GGLVVHGG

-710 VQAPDAANVGF
+710 VEAPDAANVGF
-721 EVYPGVRTDSRGN
+721 EIYPGVRTDSHGN
-734 AVLANLSPYRVNRL
+734 AVLTNLSPYRINRL

-760 VRNAALEV
+760 VKNAAMDV

-773 AVVLAKFETSIGLRL
+773 AVVLAKFETSVGLRI

-793 DKNGKPLPFGAKVEN
+793 DKDGKPLPFGAKVEN
-808 LQGQEMGIVGNEGQ
+808 EQGQQMGIVGSEGQ
-822 TFISG
+822 TFITG
-827 AREADAFTVKWG
+827 AKETDVLSVKWG
-839 QGAAEQC
+839 QGVAEQC
-846 RIKYHVPPEKNPAPI
+846 SIKYQVPAEKNPAPI
-861 RELNAQCE
+861 REMNGQCE